1 MSKTKGTDVVA
12 LREIFKAQG
21 TAVENA
27 FLDKLSSRHRD
38 LYHLIVATSWSEVSD
53 QMAIYQAAADTLFP
67 GEANRMVRLGM
78 LLAERSF
85 TGIYKVFLRIP
96 TIEFILGRAARIWN
110 SYYDKGDAT
119 VFKVSPKCVELIVQ
133 NFPDL
138 PRPMREVANGH
149 YEVLLKMTGARNVR
163 ITMNEDD
170 PNVWRWRVSW
180 D

>member
-1 MSKTKGTDVVA
+1 MSRTKGTDVVA
-12 LREIFKAQG
+12 LREVFKLQG
-21 TAVENA
+21 AAVENA
-27 FLDKLSSRHRD
+27 FLAKLPDRLRD
-38 LYHLIVATSWSEVSD
+38 LYRQIVATSWSEVAD
-53 QMAIYQAAADTLFP
+53 QMAIYQAAAEILFP
-67 GEANRMVRLGM
+67 GETNRMVRLGM

-119 VFKVSPKCVELIVQ
+119 VVKVSAKCAELIVQ

-163 ITMNEDD
+163 ISLNEDD
-170 PNVWRWRVSW
+170 PSTWRWRISW